1 MLAKLLEN
9 RDLMNSAVTEV
20 MEKGFPVV
28 EESVSLNEVSQK
40 LMKSHAVLVEEYKR
54 IIGIITRTDVLD
66 VPR

>member
-1 MLAKLLEN
+1 
-9 RDLMNSAVTEV
+9 MNAAISEV

-28 EESVSLNEVSQK
+28 DESISLNEVSQK
-40 LMKSHAVLVEEYKR
+40 LMKSPAVLVEEYKR